1 MNALIRK
8 RSLGKQ
14 LRPQTVE
21 ACALSLVFNSRVMR
35 TVHIVTVFIALTLL
49 SACAQTPVENAQLDR
64 ARASFESISADS
76 VVNRYSKE
84 ELNIARASLASAERA
99 WLDNAD
105 TVDVDHRAY
114 ITLSNIETARTLAN
128 VRSKEEEIAGLTLN
142 QRDTVVRLRSAEAA
156 AANSAAQRAQSEA
169 ARLKAEAAQLKAEAA
184 ARENQLQAQLDELNE
199 LKELQARSTDRG
211 MVLTLGDLL
220 FDVGKST
227 LKLGSIG
234 DIDQIATF
242 MLNHPDRAVIIEGHT
257 DNTGDEDFNREL
269 SLNRAKAIGGAL
281 EARGVDFGQIE
292 TRGVGEDAPVAS
304 NDTAVGRQL
313 NRRVEIIFPNE
324 DETVPVTGD
333 STDTEL

>member
-1 MNALIRK
+1 MIAPLRK
-8 RSLGKQ
+8 SSLGKQ
-14 LRPQTVE
+14 LRSQTVE
-21 ACALSLVFNSRVMR
+21 ACARSTVCNNIAMR
-35 TVHIVTVFIALTLL
+35 TGQLATVYVALTLL

-84 ELNIARASLASAERA
+84 ELNIARTSLANAERA

-105 TVDVDHRAY
+105 TADVDHRAY
-114 ITLSNIETARTLAN
+114 MALTNIEIARTLATA
-128 VRSKEEEIAGLTLN
+128 RSSEEQIASLTLS
-142 QRDTVVRLRSAEAA
+142 QRDAVVRLRSAEAA

-199 LKELQARSTDRG
+199 LKELQARNTDRG

-227 LKLGSIG
+227 LKPGSIG

-242 MLNHPDRAVIIEGHT
+242 MLKHPDRPVIIEGHT
-257 DNTGDEDFNREL
+257 DDTGDEDFNREL

-281 EARGVDFGQIE
+281 EARGVGFAQIE

-324 DETVPVTGD
+324 EDTVPVTGG